1 MELAIKKLQILH
13 DRTGRILAAMHDGPL
28 TAGMPTV
35 GIVPARGQNLVAIE
49 VPAAHQG
56 LSMGQLFSRL
66 QLRAGRVIVNDRPVG
81 RRSPKAAKSGDKSKS
96 HSRKK

>member
-1 MELAIKKLQILH
+1 MEQIAIKKLQILH
-13 DRTGRILAAMHDGPL
+13 NRTGRVLAAVHYGPL

-66 QLRAGRVIVNDRPVG
+66 QLRVGRVIVNDRPVG
-81 RRSPKAAKSGDKSKS
+81 RRSPKAAKSGGKSKS
-96 HSRKK
+96 HS